1 RTMNCPAAASPGGES
16 GVSTPILI
24 GACAKAGAASAAAA
38 TAASRAVL
46 KALSMVTVLRRESW
60 GARNPHPMRAGAPA
74 ARVIR
79 LREALHESPIGLG
92 ERVRRQCGALGPA
105 HLLPLLRAR
114 LAVERAAEEEN
125 AHRFLRVAP
134 GHGLHQVAHRSVHPE
149 LFPEFATERRPGGL
163 G

>member
-1 RTMNCPAAASPGGES
+1 
-16 GVSTPILI
+16 
-24 GACAKAGAASAAAA
+24 
-38 TAASRAVL
+38 
-46 KALSMVTVLRRESW
+46 
-60 GARNPHPMRAGAPA
+60 MRAGAPA
-74 ARVIR
+74 SRLIR

-149 LFPEFATERRPGGL
+149 LFPEFATERRLGGL
-163 G
+163 DSSDLPAGKLPEACEMRPLVAPGDEIAALALDHRGDDVDEIRHGPVTTPSTRRRWE